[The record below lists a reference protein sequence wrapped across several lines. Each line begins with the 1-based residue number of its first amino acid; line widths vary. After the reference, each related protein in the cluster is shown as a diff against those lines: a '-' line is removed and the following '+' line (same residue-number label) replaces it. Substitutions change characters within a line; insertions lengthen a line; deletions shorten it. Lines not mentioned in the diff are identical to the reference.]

1 MTSDDVNV
9 SLNIRCYAY
18 NECDDKGDAD
28 KGDDDQGVD
37 DQGDDDEGNDDQGV
51 DDTEVQT
58 QYAKCRALQ
67 LSIDWRC

>member
-1 MTSDDVNV
+1 M
-9 SLNIRCYAY
+9 NIRCYAY

-28 KGDDDQGVD
+28 KGDDDK
-37 DQGDDDEGNDDQGV
+37 GDADQGV

>member
-1 MTSDDVNV
+1 MDVNV
-9 SLNIRCYAY
+9 SLQCTEYKYHGMNIRCYAY

-28 KGDDDQGVD
+28 KGDDDK
-37 DQGDDDEGNDDQGV
+37 GDADQGV

-58 QYAKCRALQ
+58 QCAKCRALQ

>member
-1 MTSDDVNV
+1 M
-9 SLNIRCYAY
+9 NIRCYAY

-28 KGDDDQGVD
+28 KGDDDKGD
-37 DQGDDDEGNDDQGV
+37 ADQGDDDKVDADKGDDDQGV